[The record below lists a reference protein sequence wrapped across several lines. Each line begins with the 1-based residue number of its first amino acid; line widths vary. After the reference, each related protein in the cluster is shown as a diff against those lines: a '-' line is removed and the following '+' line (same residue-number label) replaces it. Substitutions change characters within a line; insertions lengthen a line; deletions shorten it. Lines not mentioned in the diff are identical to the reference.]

1 MRGAVSLLKYSA
13 PILMAVLLQAC
24 GPTVSGEVRDAG
36 SEQPIPQARV
46 DLIDVGW
53 GQRDGQ
59 LVWDAEKRAS
69 STSGADGRFAF
80 NETGGGSLRVA
91 APGGARV
98 EARLCS
104 RSPTIVRVGGPY
116 PDLRADRRLIFNPDG
131 AAASATDKSHPLDG
145 SADDLG
151 LRGSGSAFKDGRGLR
166 IEADGGVQFVE
177 GTGAIPP
184 PPPLPYDRVI
194 ELDLGAACGWLFV
207 HHGEKTVAVI
217 EVAPL
222 GWEQDPGQPRRYVM
236 LYTPLPP
243 N

>member
-1 MRGAVSLLKYSA
+1 MRGAFAHFKNTVPLV
-13 PILMAVLLQAC
+13 MASVLQAC
-24 GPTVSGEVRDAG
+24 GPTVSGEVRDAA
-36 SEQPIPQARV
+36 SERPIAQARV

-80 NETGGGSLRVA
+80 DESGGGSLRVA

-98 EARLCS
+98 EARLCP

-116 PDLRADRRLIFNPDG
+116 PELRADRRLIFDPSG
-131 AAASATDKSHPLDG
+131 AAASAADKSNPLDT
-145 SADDLG
+145 SASYLG
-151 LRGSGSAFKDGRGLR
+151 LRGSGSAFGDGRVLR
-166 IEADGGVQFVE
+166 IEADGGVRFIA

-207 HHGEKTVAVI
+207 YHGEKTVAVI